1 MGLFGNGKDN
11 AMAAAVE
18 AANQGEENM
27 EQQEAVGEGR
37 HTALAGSHDIH

>member
-27 EQQEAVGEGR
+27 EQQEALGE
-37 HTALAGSHDIH
+37 SE